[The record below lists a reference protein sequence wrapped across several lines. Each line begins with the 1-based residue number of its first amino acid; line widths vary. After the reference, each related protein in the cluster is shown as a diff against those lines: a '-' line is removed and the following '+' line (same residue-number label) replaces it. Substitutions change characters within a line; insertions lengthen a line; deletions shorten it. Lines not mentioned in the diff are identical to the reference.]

1 MQSPQVIRNVR
12 PDVVMVE
19 LCPSRIHI
27 LKLDEK
33 TLLEEA
39 KSINIP
45 KVSIG
50 GPQIYQSN

>member
-1 MQSPQVIRNVR
+1 
-12 PDVVMVE
+12 MVE

-39 KSINIP
+39 KNFNLAKVCTKFQLCTHLMLTINAL
-45 KVSIG
+45 KS
-50 GPQIYQSN
+50 Y

>member
-1 MQSPQVIRNVR
+1 
-12 PDVVMVE
+12 MVE